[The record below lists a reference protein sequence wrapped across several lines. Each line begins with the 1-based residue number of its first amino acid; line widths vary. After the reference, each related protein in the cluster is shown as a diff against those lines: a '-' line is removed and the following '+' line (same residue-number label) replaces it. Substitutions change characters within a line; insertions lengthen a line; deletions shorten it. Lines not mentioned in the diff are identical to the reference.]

1 MNGKKLERTLN
12 LGAISVASLAGSLI
26 VVAAASFVTT
36 FGAGVVLAAVGA
48 GSIWGVI
55 AGAQALRRPQKPGK
69 NGLSSSRLDEAKP

>member
-1 MNGKKLERTLN
+1 MDGKKLERILN

-55 AGAQALRRPQKPGK
+55 AGTQTLRRPQNPGK
-69 NGLSSSRLDEAKP
+69 KNLSCSTFGEPKP